1 MQKKWRKPTCVAI
14 GSRPAAMTDF
24 TSSRLAV
31 VVTEAIVA
39 WSTELAAAGAVE
51 VDVTDGAI
59 AVQDRG
65 QQRWCGTQL
74 VACPRSIATA
84 TAAVQ
89 QALSCQSPDQRPS
102 TSCTRT
108 ARTCSQCYHAAPLY
122 DYALRMASRLFVCLM
137 TSNKSRKKTST

>member
-65 QQRWCGTQL
+65 QQR
-74 VACPRSIATA
+74 
-84 TAAVQ
+84 
-89 QALSCQSPDQRPS
+89 
-102 TSCTRT
+102 
-108 ARTCSQCYHAAPLY
+108 
-122 DYALRMASRLFVCLM
+122 
-137 TSNKSRKKTST
+137 